1 MLPVAVEIGAG
12 AYLAVPDRNAA
23 ERQIERFEEGA
34 TLEDIYAEQV
44 STTEKIGG

>member
-34 TLEDIYAEQV
+34 TLEDIAEQV